1 MPNDMCIYIVYM
13 HVYMYIQVNV
23 NVRIP
28 TTTKNGVIFSITY
41 PYNYLFCR
49 YIHACVYMR
58 VYLIEVLAF

>member
-28 TTTKNGVIFSITY
+28 TTTKNGVIFF
-41 PYNYLFCR
+41 NYLS
-49 YIHACVYMR
+49 
-58 VYLIEVLAF
+58 L